1 MTADGRPPPASSP
14 TAPTRT
20 LPPFAGR
27 TVAIPAAVL
36 CLLLTLV
43 SGNYGY
49 HRDELYFRMLPPAWG
64 YIDQPPLTPWLVRS
78 FGLIADEV
86 WAIRIPATLSTLLA
100 LVVVV
105 LITREF
111 GGAAYAQGLCAW
123 GFGFGVVPLLFGHVM
138 LTASVDLLFWPT
150 VVLCVV
156 RALLREAPAWW
167 LAAGI
172 IAGLATY
179 NKLLI
184 AGLLISL
191 LAGLLV
197 AGPRSVLA
205 TPWPWIAGALTL
217 AVAAPNLAYQ
227 ATHGWP
233 QLSMGA
239 ALNENNAADTRV
251 DMWWFLFVTL
261 GPPLA
266 LVWCLGWWHLLRRT
280 AWRPARFIAIAFL
293 VLLALAFAAGGQ
305 IYYSAG
311 LVVVL
316 FAIGCVPAA
325 EIMRSRARRLVAW
338 TAVAVNAVAS
348 TVIALPV
355 IPMGVVGRTP
365 VPEINQLARD
375 QVGWPAYVD
384 QIGDVVANLPD
395 PSDATLIASNYG
407 EAGAL
412 HRYGDARGLP
422 PAHSGHNELY
432 HLSTPPEDAR
442 TVIVIG
448 GQADLA
454 RTLFVSCEE
463 VARLDNGLDVDNEEQ
478 GQPVLVCERTQ
489 PWSDLWPRF
498 RHLD

>member
-1 MTADGRPPPASSP
+1 MSGDWTARPAMYRAP
-14 TAPTRT
+14 PTRT
-20 LPPFAGR
+20 VPPFAGR
-27 TVAIPAAVL
+27 TVAVPAAML

-43 SGNYGY
+43 SGSYGY

-86 WAIRIPATLSTLLA
+86 WAVRIPATLSTLVA

-138 LTASVDLLFWPT
+138 LTASVDLVFWPA

-156 RALLREAPAWW
+156 RAVLRDTPAWW

-172 IAGLATY
+172 VAGLATY

-184 AGLLISL
+184 AGLLMSL

-197 AGPRSVLA
+197 AGPRRLLA
-205 TPWPWIAGALTL
+205 TPWPWLGGALTL
-217 AVAAPNLAYQ
+217 AVAAPNLVYQ
-227 ATHGWP
+227 ATHDWP

-266 LVWCLGWWHLLRRT
+266 LVWCLGWWHLLRR
-280 AWRPARFIAIAFL
+280 AEWRQVRFIAAAFV
-293 VLLALAFAAGGQ
+293 VLLALAFLAGGQ
-305 IYYSAG
+305 IYYPAG

-316 FAIGCVPAA
+316 FAVGCVPAA
-325 EIMRSRARRLVAW
+325 AIMRYRGRRRTVWAV
-338 TAVAVNAVAS
+338 VAVNAVVSMAI
-348 TVIALPV
+348 TLPV
-355 IPMGVVGRTP
+355 IPVGVLGRTP

-384 QIGDVVANLPD
+384 QISDVVASLPD

-412 HRYGDARGLP
+412 HRYGPARGLP

-432 HLSTPPEDAR
+432 YLSTPPEDAR

-448 GQADLA
+448 GQAGLA
-454 RTLFVSCEE
+454 STLFVSCEE
-463 VARLDNGLDVDNEEQ
+463 VVRLDNGLDVDNEEQ
-478 GQPVLVCERTQ
+478 GQPVLVCERTR
-489 PWSDLWPRF
+489 PWSELWPRF